1 MGTRSRIAI
10 RNADNTYLSVYCHW
24 DGYPSHHGP
33 ILQEHYNS
41 EDKVRA
47 LLAGGDFSS
56 LESNFDLIKFYTT
69 TRPHE
74 DPSPA
79 AVSADLDALCV
90 LTQET
95 GGEWLYVFTPAGWQC
110 APGGFSAFGMPS
122 TKKPEGLESV
132 DYWLQREAHDSRCA
146 TLHLTHHKP

>member
-10 RNADNTYLSVYCHW
+10 RNANNTYLSVYCHW
-24 DGYPSHHGP
+24 DGYPSHHAP
-33 ILQEHYNS
+33 ILQQHYDT
-41 EDKVRA
+41 EEKVRA

-56 LESNFDLIKFYTT
+56 LKKELGKIEFYTM
-69 TRPHE
+69 RANE
-74 DPSPA
+74 DPRPA
-79 AVSADLDALCV
+79 VISADLDALST

-122 TKKPEGLESV
+122 SSKPEGLESV
-132 DYWLQREAHDSRCA
+132 DYWVQREAHDNN
-146 TLHLTHHKP
+146 

>member
-33 ILQEHYNS
+33 ILQEAHNT
-41 EDKVRA
+41 EEKVRA

-56 LESNFDLIKFYTT
+56 LERDLARIEFYSK
-69 TRPHE
+69 RRNE
-74 DPSPA
+74 DASPA
-79 AVSADLDALCV
+79 QTSADLDALCT

-110 APGGFSAFGMPS
+110 APGGISAFGMPS
-122 TKKPEGLESV
+122 SL
-132 DYWLQREAHDSRCA
+132 
-146 TLHLTHHKP
+146 

>member
-10 RNADNTYLSVYCHW
+10 RNADNTSLSVYCHW
-24 DGYPSHHGP
+24 DGYPSGVGAK
-33 ILQEHYNS
+33 LQKHYET

-56 LESNFDLIKFYTT
+56 LKPDLADIEFYSK
-69 TRPHE
+69 RRNE

-79 AVSADLDALCV
+79 QVSADLDALSA

-110 APGGFSAFGMPS
+110 APGGVSAFGMPAS
-122 TKKPEGLESV
+122 AKPKGLESV
-132 DYWLQREAHDSRCA
+132 DYWLQRDNN
-146 TLHLTHHKP
+146 

>member
-79 AVSADLDALCV
+79 VVSADLDALCV

-95 GGEWLYVFTPAGWQC
+95 GGRVAVRVHAGRLAVRAGWLLRVRHAQH
-110 APGGFSAFGMPS
+110 
-122 TKKPEGLESV
+122 
-132 DYWLQREAHDSRCA
+132 QEA
-146 TLHLTHHKP
+146 

>member
-24 DGYPSHHGP
+24 DGYPSHVGAM
-33 ILQEHYNS
+33 LQKHYET
-41 EDKVRA
+41 EDKIRA

-56 LESNFDLIKFYTT
+56 LKNSVADIEYFSKRRNEDL
-69 TRPHE
+69 
-74 DPSPA
+74 SPA
-79 AVSADLDALCV
+79 QTSPDLDALCG
-90 LTQET
+90 LTQDT

-132 DYWLQREAHDSRCA
+132 DYWLQREAHDND
-146 TLHLTHHKP
+146 